1 MKYTKKPKINS
12 LENLAG
18 HLNKNKEDINEQDIH
33 DQLYKYMDFW
43 FTENPVV
50 ILWNHRSE
58 TYPGI
63 HGDARAKQTLAG
75 SFYTWAIEI

>member
-50 ILWNHRSE
+50 ILDDS
-58 TYPGI
+58 YGI
-63 HGDARAKQTLAG
+63 TDLRLILEFMVMREQNKR
-75 SFYTWAIEI
+75 